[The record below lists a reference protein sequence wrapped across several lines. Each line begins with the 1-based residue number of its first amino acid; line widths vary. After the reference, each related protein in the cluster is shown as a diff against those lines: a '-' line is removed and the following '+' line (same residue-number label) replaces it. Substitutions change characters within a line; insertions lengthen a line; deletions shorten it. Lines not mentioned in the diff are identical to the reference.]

1 MGSAELFLMVE
12 LAVMEAILVLLAH
25 LGVELLVALVVAI
38 KAQTNFQAVA
48 VVVQET
54 Q

>member
-1 MGSAELFLMVE
+1 MAA
-12 LAVMEAILVLLAH
+12 LAGMADFLVLVAH
-25 LGVELLVALVVAI
+25 LVVELLVVLVVAI